1 VQSKG
6 LADNPSAANGVYPML
21 GLLWLFLVIA
31 IPAALAIGF
40 ELLLTSSARKNPN
53 EPDLYDY

>member
-1 VQSKG
+1 
-6 LADNPSAANGVYPML
+6 ML